1 MKMLFRSVSL
11 ASIRKA
17 NQNMINGK
25 KADTSSLPLG
35 VQQDISNR
43 RYSAQEINNAYA
55 RSISQN

>member
-1 MKMLFRSVSL
+1 MKFFGNVSL

-25 KADTSSLPLG
+25 KVDTSNLPLG

-43 RYSAQEINNAYA
+43 RYSAQEINKAYI
-55 RSISQN
+55 RTISQN